1 MKRILVIFLVITGAY
16 IAWNY
21 LFDGDGM
28 NFARAE
34 DSVKVTDKT
43 EKIKIDVSSVQTKIV
58 PEDIQ
63 DVRAELEGKGTV
75 KVKRHGDEI
84 EVSVNRKGFF
94 WFNWFE
100 MDQTSLTVYIPED
113 YDKDMDIELGSGKID
128 FNGQSADKPMKLR
141 NLALNIGSGRLTLE
155 NFNVENLES
164 QSSSGEVEM
173 YLIDA
178 VSGSFDV
185 SSGRVLVKNY
195 SGKLDADVSSGK
207 LEIQMDQL
215 LDEVSLDVSSGYIGL
230 DLPED
235 ADFTLN
241 GKISSGNISSNFQ
254 LQNKE
259 QSENRLRGKHGSG
272 KFEIKADVSSGNI
285 NIN

>member
-16 IAWNY
+16 IGWNY
-21 LFDGDGM
+21 MFDGSGV
-28 NFARAE
+28 NFAKAE
-34 DSVKVTDKT
+34 DAVKVTNQT
-43 EKIKIDVSSVQTKIV
+43 ENISIDISSVETMIV
-58 PEDIQ
+58 PEDRD
-63 DVRAELEGKGTV
+63 DVRAELNGKGTL

-84 EVSVNRKGFF
+84 EVSVKRKGFF

-155 NFNVENLES
+155 NFDVENLES

-173 YLIDA
+173 NLIDA

-185 SSGRVLVKNY
+185 SSGRLLVKNY
-195 SGKLDADVSSGK
+195 SGKLDADVSSGE
-207 LEIQMDQL
+207 LEIQINQL
-215 LDEVSLDVSSGYIGL
+215 LGDVSLDVNSGYIGL
-230 DLPED
+230 DLPEN

-254 LQNKE
+254 LQDKE
-259 QSENRLRGKHGSG
+259 QSDNRLRGKHGSG
-272 KFEIKADVSSGNI
+272 KFKIKADVSSGNI
-285 NIN
+285 NIK

>member
-16 IAWNY
+16 IGWNY
-21 LFDGDGM
+21 MFDGSGV
-28 NFARAE
+28 NFAKAE
-34 DSVKVTDKT
+34 DAVKVSNQT
-43 EKIKIDVSSVQTKIV
+43 ENIWIDISSVETVIV
-58 PEDIQ
+58 PEDRD
-63 DVRAELEGKGTV
+63 DVRAELKGKGTL

-84 EVSVNRKGFF
+84 EVSVKRKGFF

-155 NFNVENLES
+155 NFDVENLES

-173 YLIDA
+173 NLIDA

-185 SSGRVLVKNY
+185 SSGRLLVKNY

-215 LDEVSLDVSSGYIGL
+215 LDDVNLDVSSGYIGL

-241 GKISSGNISSNFQ
+241 GKISSGNISSDIP
-254 LQNKE
+254 LKEKE
-259 QSENRLRGKHGSG
+259 QSANRLRGKHGSG
-272 KFEIKADVSSGNI
+272 KFEIKADVTSGNI
-285 NIN
+285 DIN